1 MNVVNT
7 TIVENS
13 DIPEV
18 LELLNFLLPIL
29 CSDFG
34 PSQAEIS
41 TFFLLNFSVHFIKV
55 FLLLLGVAGN
65 PDPRPRELGQLLIPH
80 EISDLKDF

>member
-18 LELLNFLLPIL
+18 LELLNLLLPVL
-29 CSDFG
+29 CSDLG
-34 PSQAEIS
+34 PSQTEIS
-41 TFFLLNFSVHFIKV
+41 TFFLLDFSVHFIKV

-65 PDPRPRELGQLLIPH
+65 PDPRSSKLGQLLIPH